1 MPRLQTNDYP
11 FYENLVSPLTKMKKE
26 RETLRII
33 KALPEPRHLFILPGW
48 VDPVLLDR
56 LIAEGYLTCQRQQ
69 RDNEGVLLSATDLQ
83 LTARGER
90 LIHPRSDWHRLAVKG
105 SLAGASF
112 VAISVL
118 ILYWG

>member
-1 MPRLQTNDYP
+1 
-11 FYENLVSPLTKMKKE
+11 MKKE

-48 VDPVLLDR
+48 VDPVVLDR
-56 LIAEGYLTCQRQQ
+56 LIQEGYLTCQLHR
-69 RDNEGVLLSATDLQ
+69 RDDQGALLLVMDLE

-90 LIHPRSDWHRLAVKG
+90 LILPRIDWRQLAVKG
-105 SLAGASF
+105 SLAGASL
-112 VAISVL
+112 VVMSLL